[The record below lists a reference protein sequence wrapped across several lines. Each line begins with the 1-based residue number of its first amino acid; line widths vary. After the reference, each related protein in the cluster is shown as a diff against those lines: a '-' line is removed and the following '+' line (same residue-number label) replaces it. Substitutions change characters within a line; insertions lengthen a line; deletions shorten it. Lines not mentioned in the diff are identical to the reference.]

1 MSQITN
7 PYFAGPPASDPK
19 TFFGRQDVLRFVDE
33 TLASPMHNEIVFYG
47 QRRIGK
53 TSILHQIAHRSGRD
67 YQAALFDLQSSLDS
81 PAHGLF
87 YGLAREVA
95 GQLNLP
101 APDRADFEH
110 DPDTFRTRFLPQVY
124 NHLGDRR
131 LLLLLD
137 EFDALSPETTPAELD
152 ALPFVKALNRMI
164 QSDDKQVVFL
174 FVVGRRL
181 KDLSSQQLQ
190 IFRGGR
196 DRQIG
201 LLKKE
206 ATLQLITRPAE
217 GILTYQDAAVE
228 RIWMLTSGHPYFT
241 QLLCQE
247 IFNQAQRQRVR
258 IVVESHVEAVID
270 EAINTGQSALQWFWD
285 EVPPIERFTL
295 YTIGQLETERTGV
308 TLDQLIDRRDA
319 QRAQIDELELRALPD
334 QLVDRQVLKRDSAQC
349 YHFAVELVRHWIVQG
364 HSLEEVTTELT
375 RAAVDELAK
384 ALFETGRAAYRADD
398 TSFAIDNFS
407 RALSIN
413 SNYVE
418 ARLWLARAYAKA
430 GDLLAAINEFVN
442 VERFGGPQQREARI
456 GLADARSQYGQQLEQ
471 EGKIEQARQE
481 YQRTLELDPQHALAN
496 VRLSGILRQQA
507 DERLENEGVVAAQP
521 FYEQALKRNP
531 STDLEREIKER
542 LKQYSQAQE
551 EVNNWEEAGL
561 ARHLSAQLTSS
572 PSDEQEALLRF
583 HLRQGHWHLSQ
594 NELETAA
601 EVYRR
606 VLEETA
612 GDASRQTIE
621 NDILR
626 YSQQQEES
634 NNWSQAEAALT
645 LLIELF
651 PEDLENRRQL
661 ADSLCRQAEFYLDQ
675 DDLSRAK
682 IAYQCALADDP
693 TNQALR
699 NLIRA
704 GFQSYRRARAKQN
717 KVQDRK
723 SVEEAMLVL
732 VEILGQEDIL
742 ACQWLSEART
752 DLGDAL
758 RAEGRLA
765 EAQAVYRQA
774 LEDAI
779 HMLQLAAETDQA
791 YHFDEAAKRIGQAL
805 AGAAPDQEMADR
817 IKTIFNNY
825 RHRQE
830 EKLRWS
836 HARRAMEE
844 LEHLFPEDEDTRFWL
859 AETQAAETN
868 WHLQRAIPDLDEARR
883 LARSAL
889 DVPLS
894 QPKADLIIDQIKKAF
909 QTHCL
914 QQEEAN
920 PPNWRQAE
928 QTMNKLVSLFP
939 GDPAVNR
946 WLADTR
952 LRQGDWHL
960 TQENQSPVEAGR
972 HLTEAAE
979 VYKRALR
986 ELPNDD
992 SLITHLKRSFKDYR
1006 GRRERSDP
1014 SARSLARQAM
1024 QILAELLPN
1033 DTEVRQWLA
1042 EIEKPVPPP
1051 RRELL
1056 RKWGPVI
1063 VGATIVVVMLC
1074 LGSFFFRP
1082 GGPDSLIAFLRTSTP
1097 TATATPPATPSPT
1110 TPPTTPFVT
1119 VPPTTL
1125 PPTTPP
1131 TTVPTTTPTPSE
1143 SCPPPQLVSPSHGT
1157 SLTGTS
1163 SLPELSWRSTCQ
1175 LGPHDYYLVELQFL
1189 ENGHLTTYRERLRST
1204 AWKVPI
1210 EIFHRVDLPEQRI
1223 QWRVVVAQIPDDDV
1237 ENAIELSPFS
1247 ETWAF
1252 TWRPIPQPQLVSPP
1266 DGTSIEGIGSP
1277 PKLEWDPIEELGPDG
1292 YYLVELQFLED
1303 SQPSLYKER
1312 LKEPIWEVPVE
1323 VFYRANPPRQIQ
1335 WRVVTAQVQ
1344 GAEPEFSEPS
1354 ETWTFTWKPNPPL
1367 RLVRPPQ
1374 AASFQGA
1381 SPPPR
1386 LEWGPVGELGPDDY
1400 YLVRLNFLK
1409 GGQIYTYTWELRDT
1423 IWEVPTEV
1431 FHLADPPEREIEW
1444 QVVTVNI
1451 SSEDDVIELSDPSK
1465 PRTFTWEPILLPDGE
1480 ALDVVINPENSLQ
1493 VLVVLRGI
1501 GIYKSDNGG
1510 IDWRLVS
1517 NERTIETL
1525 HSAPAKTGVVY
1536 AGAFAQVLKS
1546 EDQGETW
1553 RASSIPPYAQVY
1565 AITTDPD
1572 DANIVFVA
1580 TDRGIMR
1587 SGDGGQT
1594 WLTLDRAGTDGEQVL
1609 DSRFYSVAAG
1619 TSQGNRVYAAGE
1631 GDQIFWRG
1639 TDDTGTPWKI
1649 QVCNKCAPPIFALA
1663 VERETSDKLLAGSN
1677 EGRLAISSNAGAGW
1691 SQTTIPPSIPTL
1703 KFSVLA
1709 FDPTNPQIV
1718 YAGSGSHR
1726 NPTDGEGLYRSLDGG
1741 LTWHR
1746 FNAWVPSGNGRG
1758 TYVQGIALT
1767 PTDSQVILIA
1777 GSEGVFRSD
1786 DGGISWTKQ

>member
-33 TLASPMHNEIVFYG
+33 TLASPMHNVIVFYG

-53 TSILHQIAHRSGRD
+53 TSILHQILHRSGRD
-67 YQAALFDLQSSLDS
+67 YQAVLFDLQSSLDS

-101 APDRADFEH
+101 APDRTDFEL
-110 DPDTFRTRFLPQVY
+110 DADTFRTRFLPQVY
-124 NHLGDRR
+124 DHLGNRR

-137 EFDALSPETTPAELD
+137 EFDALSLETAPADLD
-152 ALPFVKALNRMI
+152 ALPFVKALNRVI

-181 KDLSSQQLQ
+181 KDLSAQQLQ

-217 GILTYQDAAVE
+217 GILTYQEAAVE

-247 IFNQAQRQRVR
+247 IFNQAQRQKVR
-258 IVVESHVEAVID
+258 TVAESHVEAVID

-285 EVPPIERFTL
+285 EVPPVERFTL

-334 QLVDRQVLKRDSAQC
+334 QLVDRQVLRRDSAQR

-418 ARLWLARAYAKA
+418 SRLWLARAYAKA

-442 VERFGGPQQREARI
+442 VERFGGPQQREARL

-481 YQRTLELDPQHALAN
+481 YQRTLELDPQHPLAN
-496 VRLSGILRQQA
+496 VRLSGIFRQQA

-531 STDLEREIKER
+531 SADLEREIKER

-572 PSDEQEALLRF
+572 ASDEQEALLRF

-594 NELETAA
+594 HELETAA

-606 VLEETA
+606 VLGETA

-682 IAYQCALADDP
+682 IAYRCALADDP
-693 TNQALR
+693 ANQALR

-732 VEILGQEDIL
+732 VEILGQDDIL
-742 ACQWLSEART
+742 ACQWLSEVRA

-758 RAEGRLA
+758 RAESRLA

-774 LEDAI
+774 LEDATR
-779 HMLQLAAETDQA
+779 MLQLAAETDQA
-791 YHFDEAAKRIGQAL
+791 YHFDEAAKCIGQAL
-805 AGAAPDQEMADR
+805 VGAAPDQEMVDR
-817 IKTIFNNY
+817 IKTIFNSY

-844 LEHLFPEDEDTRFWL
+844 LEHLFHEDEDTRFWL
-859 AETQAAETN
+859 AETQASEAG
-868 WHLQRAIPDLDEARR
+868 WHLRRAIPDLDEARR

-889 DVPLS
+889 DIPLS

-909 QTHCL
+909 QAHCL

-928 QTMNKLVSLFP
+928 QIMNKLVSLFP

-960 TQENQSPVEAGR
+960 AQENQSPVEAGR

-1006 GRRERSDP
+1006 DRREWSDP
-1014 SARSLARQAM
+1014 SARSLARQAV

-1033 DTEVRQWLA
+1033 DAEVRQWLA

-1051 RRELL
+1051 RRELP

-1063 VGATIVVVMLC
+1063 AAVMAVVVC
-1074 LGSFFFRP
+1074 LG
-1082 GGPDSLIAFLRTSTP
+1082 GGLVLGTGGKINNLIAAVFPGDTPTATVSSSATLTVPIPATTTATEAVVVVSSSPTPTVPPATETATPTHTAPASPTSTLTSTP
-1097 TATATPPATPSPT
+1097 T
-1110 TPPTTPFVT
+1110 
-1119 VPPTTL
+1119 
-1125 PPTTPP
+1125 
-1131 TTVPTTTPTPSE
+1131 PTTTPIATLTPIPS
-1143 SCPPPQLVSPSHGT
+1143 PTPYPAPQLVSPSHRT
-1157 SLTGTS
+1157 LF
-1163 SLPELSWRSTCQ
+1163 R
-1175 LGPHDYYLVELQFL
+1175 
-1189 ENGHLTTYRERLRST
+1189 
-1204 AWKVPI
+1204 
-1210 EIFHRVDLPEQRI
+1210 
-1223 QWRVVVAQIPDDDV
+1223 
-1237 ENAIELSPFS
+1237 
-1247 ETWAF
+1247 
-1252 TWRPIPQPQLVSPP
+1252 
-1266 DGTSIEGIGSP
+1266 
-1277 PKLEWDPIEELGPDG
+1277 
-1292 YYLVELQFLED
+1292 
-1303 SQPSLYKER
+1303 
-1312 LKEPIWEVPVE
+1312 
-1323 VFYRANPPRQIQ
+1323 
-1335 WRVVTAQVQ
+1335 
-1344 GAEPEFSEPS
+1344 
-1354 ETWTFTWKPNPPL
+1354 
-1367 RLVRPPQ
+1367 
-1374 AASFQGA
+1374 GA

-1386 LEWGPVGELGPDDY
+1386 LEWKPIEGLGLNDY
-1400 YLVRLNFLK
+1400 YLVRLEFWRNGNPYLYSRWLK
-1409 GGQIYTYTWELRDT
+1409 STS
-1423 IWEVPTEV
+1423 WEVPIEV
-1431 FHLADPPEREIEW
+1431 FHLIDPPERQIQW
-1444 QVVTVNI
+1444 QVVVAQIPPGGGIEDAVELGPI
-1451 SSEDDVIELSDPSK
+1451 SETRI
-1465 PRTFTWEPILLPDGE
+1465 FTWEPIPLPDGE
-1480 ALDVVINPENSLQ
+1480 GLDVVINPENSQQ

-1501 GIYKSDNGG
+1501 GIYKSDSGG

-1517 NERTIETL
+1517 NERTIERL
-1525 HSAPAKTGVVY
+1525 HMTPAKDEVVY

-1553 RASSIPPYAQVY
+1553 RASPIPPYAQVY

-1572 DANIVFVA
+1572 DADIVFVV

-1587 SGDGGQT
+1587 SGDGGLT
-1594 WLTLDRAGTDGEQVL
+1594 WSALDRAGPNGEQVL
-1609 DSRFYSVAAG
+1609 DSRFYSIVATKAP
-1619 TSQGNRVYAAGE
+1619 QGNQVYVAGE
-1631 GDQIFWRG
+1631 GDQIHWRG
-1639 TDDTGTPWKI
+1639 TGDTGSPW
-1649 QVCNKCAPPIFALA
+1649 QTHVCTVCARTIFALA
-1663 VERETSDKLLAGSN
+1663 IDPWDSNKLLAGSD
-1677 EGRLAISSNAGAGW
+1677 EGRLAISSNAGYDW
-1691 SQTTIPPSIPTL
+1691 DQVRIPISISTL
-1703 KFSVLA
+1703 KFSALA
-1709 FDPTNPQIV
+1709 IDPTNPQIV
-1718 YAGSGSHR
+1718 YAGSGNHR
-1726 NPTDGEGLYRSLDGG
+1726 NPSDGEGLYRSEDGG
-1741 LTWHR
+1741 RTWQR
-1746 FNAWVPSGNGRG
+1746 FNAWAPGKGAG
-1758 TYVQGIALT
+1758 TYIQGIALT
-1767 PTDSQVILIA
+1767 PADSRIIFIA

-1786 DGGISWTKQ
+1786 DRGDSWTRQ

>member
-1 MSQITN
+1 MSQIAN

-33 TLASPMHNEIVFYG
+33 TLASPMHNVIVFYG

-53 TSILHQIAHRSGRD
+53 TSILHQILHRSGRD
-67 YQAALFDLQSSLDS
+67 YQAVLFDLQSSLDS

-95 GQLNLP
+95 GQLNLA
-101 APDRADFEH
+101 APDRADFQQ
-110 DPDTFRTRFLPQVY
+110 DPDAFRTRFLPQFY
-124 NHLGDRR
+124 DHLGDRR

-137 EFDALSPETTPAELD
+137 EFDALSLETAPAELD

-164 QSDDKQVVFL
+164 QSNDKQVVFL

-258 IVVESHVEAVID
+258 TVAESHVEAVID
-270 EAINTGQSALQWFWD
+270 DAINTGQSALQWFWD
-285 EVPPIERFTL
+285 EVPPVERFTL

-334 QLVDRQVLKRDSAQC
+334 QLADRQVLKRDSAQC
-349 YHFAVELVRHWIVQG
+349 YHFAVALVRHWIVQG

-375 RAAVDELAK
+375 RAAIDELAK

-471 EGKIEQARQE
+471 EGNIEQARQE

-496 VRLSGILRQQA
+496 VRLSEIFRQQA
-507 DERLENEGVVAAQP
+507 DEHLENEGVVTAQP

-531 STDLEREIKER
+531 SADLEREIKER

-551 EVNNWEEAGL
+551 KVNNWEEAGL
-561 ARHLSAQLTSS
+561 ARQLSAQLTSS
-572 PSDEQEALLRF
+572 ASDEQEALLRF

-594 NELETAA
+594 HELETAA

-606 VLEETA
+606 VLGETA

-682 IAYQCALADDP
+682 IAYRCALADDP
-693 TNQALR
+693 ANQALR

-717 KVQDRK
+717 MVQVRK

-732 VEILGQEDIL
+732 VEILGREDIL

-779 HMLQLAAETDQA
+779 HVLQLAAETDQA
-791 YHFDEAAKRIGQAL
+791 HHFDEAAKRTGQAL
-805 AGAAPDQEMADR
+805 VGAAPDQEMVDR

-844 LEHLFPEDEDTRFWL
+844 LERLFSEDEDTRFWL
-859 AETQAAETN
+859 AETQASEAA
-868 WHLQRAIPDLDEARR
+868 WHLRRAIPDLDEARR

-889 DVPLS
+889 DIPLS
-894 QPKADLIIDQIKKAF
+894 QPKADLIIDQSKKAF

-928 QTMNKLVSLFP
+928 QIMNKLVSLFP
-939 GDPAVNR
+939 GDAAVNR

-952 LRQGDWHL
+952 LRQGDWYL

-979 VYKRALR
+979 VYKRAQR

-992 SLITHLKRSFKDYR
+992 SLITHLKRSFRDYR
-1006 GRRERSDP
+1006 DRRELSDP

-1024 QILAELLPN
+1024 QILADLLPN
-1033 DTEVRQWLA
+1033 DEEVRQWLA

-1056 RKWGPVI
+1056 RKWGPIIAAVMAVVLCLSGGLVLGTGGKI
-1063 VGATIVVVMLC
+1063 NNLIAAVFPEDTPTATVPSSATLTVPIPATTPATEAVVVVSSSPTPTVPPATETATPTHTAPASPTSTL
-1074 LGSFFFRP
+1074 
-1082 GGPDSLIAFLRTSTP
+1082 TSTP
-1097 TATATPPATPSPT
+1097 T
-1110 TPPTTPFVT
+1110 
-1119 VPPTTL
+1119 
-1125 PPTTPP
+1125 
-1131 TTVPTTTPTPSE
+1131 PTTTPTATPTPILS
-1143 SCPPPQLVSPSHGT
+1143 PTPYPAPQLVSP
-1157 SLTGTS
+1157 
-1163 SLPELSWRSTCQ
+1163 
-1175 LGPHDYYLVELQFL
+1175 
-1189 ENGHLTTYRERLRST
+1189 N
-1204 AWKVPI
+1204 
-1210 EIFHRVDLPEQRI
+1210 HRTLFR
-1223 QWRVVVAQIPDDDV
+1223 
-1237 ENAIELSPFS
+1237 
-1247 ETWAF
+1247 
-1252 TWRPIPQPQLVSPP
+1252 
-1266 DGTSIEGIGSP
+1266 
-1277 PKLEWDPIEELGPDG
+1277 
-1292 YYLVELQFLED
+1292 
-1303 SQPSLYKER
+1303 
-1312 LKEPIWEVPVE
+1312 
-1323 VFYRANPPRQIQ
+1323 
-1335 WRVVTAQVQ
+1335 
-1344 GAEPEFSEPS
+1344 
-1354 ETWTFTWKPNPPL
+1354 
-1367 RLVRPPQ
+1367 
-1374 AASFQGA
+1374 GA

-1386 LEWGPVGELGPDDY
+1386 LEWKPIEGLGLNDY
-1400 YLVRLNFLK
+1400 YLVRLEFLRNGNPYLYSGWLK
-1409 GGQIYTYTWELRDT
+1409 SSS
-1423 IWEVPTEV
+1423 WEVPIEV
-1431 FHLADPPEREIEW
+1431 FHLIDPPERQIQW
-1444 QVVTVNI
+1444 QVVVAQIPPGGGIEDAVELGPI
-1451 SSEDDVIELSDPSK
+1451 SETRI
-1465 PRTFTWEPILLPDGE
+1465 FTWEPILLPDSEG
-1480 ALDVVINPENSLQ
+1480 LDVAINPENSRQ

-1501 GIYKSDNGG
+1501 GIYKSDSGG

-1517 NERTIETL
+1517 NERTIERL
-1525 HSAPAKTGVVY
+1525 HIAPANAEVVY

-1553 RASSIPPYAQVY
+1553 RASPIPPYAQVY
-1565 AITTDPD
+1565 AITTDPN
-1572 DANIVFVA
+1572 DASIVFVA

-1594 WLTLDRAGTDGEQVL
+1594 WLPLDRAGDKGEQIL
-1609 DSRFYSVAAG
+1609 DSRFYSVVAAR
-1619 TSQGNRVYAAGE
+1619 TPWGNRVYVAGE
-1631 GDQIFWRG
+1631 GDQIHWRG
-1639 TDDTGTPWKI
+1639 TDDTGSPWQT
-1649 QVCNKCAPPIFALA
+1649 QVCIVCARTIFALA
-1663 VERETSDKLLAGSN
+1663 IDPRDSNKLLAGSD
-1677 EGRLAISSNAGAGW
+1677 EGGLAISRNAGYDWAR
-1691 SQTTIPPSIPTL
+1691 TTLPPSIPTL
-1703 KFSVLA
+1703 KFPVLA
-1709 FDPTNPQIV
+1709 FDPINPQVV

-1746 FNAWVPSGNGRG
+1746 FNAWAPSGEGEG
-1758 TYVQGIALT
+1758 TYVYGIALT
-1767 PTDSQVILIA
+1767 PMDSQIIFIA
-1777 GSEGVFRSD
+1777 TSEGVFRSD
-1786 DGGISWTKQ
+1786 DRGDNWIRQSDREN